1 METPRPP
8 KRSATGRRFPIR
20 PSISGIENATDS
32 RTESPSEHIP
42 PPIPQRSHARIQS
55 STSML
60 NASLT
65 ARPSIAPLAVDKND
79 VSRSRSETTSST
91 ASLRQR
97 RQGIVQPRKAT
108 GDLTLVPEA
117 AIQPS
122 DRSSQASTIKPTHT
136 RATSSVST
144 VNSYLASS
152 SAGSSSSVTSPI
164 EGSGFQFGNE
174 ALLKSQDLRK
184 TVDSNDAVKST
195 RRLLFALRQMQLPMN
210 DVAQALKQGTSR
222 RLLLDNKAHSAQSV
236 MRELD
241 MLFQRLQNSLERGTT
256 TNADAM
262 QAIVRIS
269 ARTLKSY
276 AAVAAEIKR
285 NSPMLVKSSDG
296 MVVRSL
302 MFQLHSTII
311 EIRNI
316 CTILG
321 FKTKDKPTTREAPR
335 MSQAWSSK
343 SITPTQ
349 PKPPIS
355 SRLRNPMPLHNVNSQ
370 TSLRGPPPPSVPLNT
385 NVSRAN
391 TMTSLSAATPR
402 SGDTFQIHESREPI
416 RPPRVSRTNTMRSM
430 MDVGED
436 DEQFDRIFLKLK
448 QACDLAAQALP
459 HCRTEF
465 NSRREQAQT
474 IGQRSHAQQWMTALK
489 KCELAI
495 THNKALKKRLENV
508 KINDQGVRYQ
518 RDFWQLCD
526 AFVHVSLFFRCRI
539 M

>member
-20 PSISGIENATDS
+20 PSISGIENGPDS
-32 RTESPSEHIP
+32 RTESPSEHNP
-42 PPIPQRSHARIQS
+42 PPIPQRSHARIG
-55 STSML
+55 STT
-60 NASLT
+60 ASNSTLT
-65 ARPSIAPLAVDKND
+65 ARPSIAPLAVDKSD
-79 VSRSRSETTSST
+79 VNRSRSETTSST

-117 AIQPS
+117 SSQTS

-152 SAGSSSSVTSPI
+152 STGSSSSVTSPI
-164 EGSGFQFGNE
+164 EGPGSQFENE
-174 ALLKSQDLRK
+174 ALSKSQQIRK

-195 RRLLFALRQMQLPMN
+195 RRLLFALRQLQRPIN
-210 DVAQALKQGTSR
+210 DVAQALKQGTSK
-222 RLLLDNKAHSAQSV
+222 RLLVEEKAHSAQSV

-241 MLFQRLQNSLERGTT
+241 MLFHRLQNSLERGTT

-269 ARTLKSY
+269 ARALKSY
-276 AAVAAEIKR
+276 GAVAAEIKR
-285 NSPMLVKSSDG
+285 NSSMLVRSSDG
-296 MVVRSL
+296 IVVRSF
-302 MFQLHSTII
+302 MFQLHSTMI
-311 EIRNI
+311 EVRNV

-321 FKTKDKPTTREAPR
+321 FKTKEKSLLKEAPR
-335 MSQAWSSK
+335 ISQAWSSK

-349 PKPPIS
+349 PKPPINA
-355 SRLRNPMPLHNVNSQ
+355 RLRNPMPLHTVNSQ
-370 TSLRGPPPPSVPLNT
+370 QSLRGPPPPSVPLNT
-385 NVSRAN
+385 NVSRTN

-402 SGDTFQIHESREPI
+402 SGDTFQIHDSREPI
-416 RPPRVSRTNTMRSM
+416 RRPLVSRTNTMRSM

-436 DEQFDRIFLKLK
+436 DEQFDRILLKLK

-459 HCRTEF
+459 HCRAEF
-465 NSRREQAQT
+465 NSRREHAQT
-474 IGQRSHAQQWMTALK
+474 AGQRSHAQQWMTALK
-489 KCELAI
+489 KCELVI

-508 KINDQGVRYQ
+508 KVNDQGVKYQ

-526 AFVHVSLFFRCRI
+526 AFVHVSPSSI
-539 M
+539 